1 MRADGHR
8 FALRPPETS
17 RSTEPV
23 PATSASLRILGL
35 LGILAVAGCGSS
47 GSPPATFDLTL
58 PPGKSSSTPGR
69 QQIVINDPSA
79 LQPLD
84 SDRVLVSSGPSISYL
99 GGAQWSDRLP
109 RLVQAR
115 IVQTFENTGR
125 TVGRPGN
132 GVSADFQVDSDI
144 RAFGISTAE
153 SPQAVVEISAKIINA
168 KDGRIVAARV
178 FRATTPVAAVSGKD
192 APPAIDQAA
201 TKVFG
206 ELVRWVSS
214 RV

>member
-1 MRADGHR
+1 
-8 FALRPPETS
+8 L
-17 RSTEPV
+17 V
-23 PATSASLRILGL
+23 
-35 LGILAVAGCGSS
+35 VAGCGST

-58 PPGKSSSTPGR
+58 PPGKSSSSPGR
-69 QQIVINDPSA
+69 QQIIVNDPTA

-84 SDRVLVSSGPSISYL
+84 SDRILVTNGPALSYL

-115 IVQTFENTGR
+115 IVQSFENGGR

-132 GVSADFQVDSDI
+132 GVSADYQVDSDI
-144 RAFGISTAE
+144 RAFGVATGEGAE
-153 SPQAVVEISAKIINA
+153 AVVEISAKIINA
-168 KDGRIVAARV
+168 RDGRIVGARV
-178 FRATTPVAAVSGKD
+178 FRATAPVAAVSGKD

>member
-1 MRADGHR
+1 M
-8 FALRPPETS
+8 
-17 RSTEPV
+17 

-35 LGILAVAGCGSS
+35 LGLLAVAGCGSS

-69 QQIVINDPSA
+69 QQIIVNDPTA

-84 SDRVLVSSGPSISYL
+84 SDRILVTSGPAVSYL

-132 GVSADFQVDSDI
+132 GVSADYQVDSDI
-144 RAFGISTAE
+144 RAFGISTE
-153 SPQAVVEISAKIINA
+153 GSEAVVEISAKIINA
-168 KDGRIVAARV
+168 RDGRIVAARV
-178 FRATTPVAAVSGKD
+178 FRAATPVAAVNGKD
-192 APPAIDQAA
+192 APPAIDQTA

>member
-1 MRADGHR
+1 
-8 FALRPPETS
+8 
-17 RSTEPV
+17 V
-23 PATSASLRILGL
+23 PGTSASLRLLGL
-35 LGILAVAGCGSS
+35 LALLAAGGCGST

-58 PPGKSSSTPGR
+58 PPGKSTSTPGR
-69 QQIVINDPSA
+69 QQIVVADPSA

-84 SDRVLVSSGPSISYL
+84 SDRILVTTGSAVSYL

-115 IVQTFENTGR
+115 LVQAFENSGR

-132 GVSADFQVDSDI
+132 GVSADYQVDTDI
-144 RAFGISTAE
+144 RAFGISAADSE
-153 SPQAVVEISAKIINA
+153 AVVEISAKIINA
-168 KDGRIVAARV
+168 RDGRIAAARV
-178 FRATTPVAAVSGKD
+178 FRATAPVAAVSGKD

-201 TKVFG
+201 SKVFG
-206 ELVRWVSS
+206 EMVRWVTG